1 MKISFHLH
9 RLSSISMGLALTFL
23 TALGCSHNPVLST
36 GKMDPDDLG
45 ENPIL
50 RKVDFKGDLA
60 KKIKIAEVKQ
70 STVTQNLLTI
80 QVGLQNLT
88 DKELN
93 LNYKV
98 EWLDGDGM
106 IVKDSS
112 LVWKPLL
119 IRGGDTVGIQ
129 SVATTPNARNFNLKI
144 QKAKNS

>member
-9 RLSSISMGLALTFL
+9 RLSSMSVFLALTFL

-45 ENPIL
+45 KNPIL
-50 RKVDFKGDLA
+50 RKVEFKGGLA

-70 STVTQNLLTI
+70 SRVTENLLTI

>member
-1 MKISFHLH
+1 
-9 RLSSISMGLALTFL
+9 
-23 TALGCSHNPVLST
+23 
-36 GKMDPDDLG
+36 
-45 ENPIL
+45 
-50 RKVDFKGDLA
+50 
-60 KKIKIAEVKQ
+60 
-70 STVTQNLLTI
+70 
-80 QVGLQNLT
+80 VGLQNLT

-119 IRGGDTVGIQ
+119 IRGGDTVGIK